1 MSPIRSHF
9 IGGEWIEGAGEE
21 FVSTDPATA
30 EVIFE
35 GRLATP
41 EEVHTAVT
49 AAINSFE
56 NWANKTT
63 ADRVAYLETFRERL
77 IAHKDDLSEAIS
89 LETGKPLWESATEV
103 DAIIGKIGLSVQA
116 YDQRCGIIKTELGPA
131 AAVTRFKPHGPVA
144 VFGPFNFPG
153 HLPNGHIAPAL
164 LAGNTV
170 ILKPSEQAPLVAQR
184 MIELWRD
191 AGLPNGVL
199 NMVQGGR
206 ETGIA
211 LSRDQR
217 IAGLFFTGSAE
228 VGKALHAQFAGH
240 PEKILALE
248 MGGNNPLIVHDIS
261 DFQAAA
267 YLTVQSAFITAGQR
281 CTCARRLIVPAGKE
295 GDIFVRSLISMIGKI
310 RVGKYSDRP
319 EPFMGP
325 VISEKMAD
333 NLLNAQYE
341 LRDRGGAILV
351 EMKSLDGPG
360 YFLSPGL
367 LDVTKVSNRADEEL
381 FGPLLQLIR
390 VDNFDAAIREAN
402 NTAFGLVAGLLSDNA
417 DLYKELFRRIRAGV
431 VNWNRQTTGATG
443 KMPFGGVG
451 ISGNHRPSGYFAA
464 DYCAYPVASLEMDRP
479 VLPEVLTPGIDL

>member
-1 MSPIRSHF
+1 MSAIRSHF
-9 IGGEWIEGAGEE
+9 IHGAWIEGAGEK
-21 FVSTDPATA
+21 FASTDPATA
-30 EVIFE
+30 QVIFE
-35 GRLATP
+35 ACFATP
-41 EEVHTAVT
+41 AEVYLAVT
-49 AAINSFE
+49 AAVNAFE
-56 NWANKTT
+56 EWADKET
-63 ADRVAYLETFRERL
+63 ADRVSYLEAFRERL
-77 IAHKDDLSEAIS
+77 IAHKDDLSDTIS
-89 LETGKPLWESATEV
+89 REIGKPLWESATEV
-103 DAIIGKIGLSVQA
+103 GAMIGKIGLSVQA
-116 YDQRCGIIKTELGPA
+116 YERRCGTIKTEFGPA
-131 AAVTRFKPHGPVA
+131 AAVTRFRPHGAVA

-153 HLPNGHIAPAL
+153 HLPNGHIVPAL

-170 ILKPSEQAPLVAQR
+170 IFKPSEQAPLVAQR

-211 LSRDQR
+211 LSGDLR

-248 MGGNNPLIVHDIS
+248 MGGNNPLIVHDVS
-261 DFQAAA
+261 NFEAAA
-267 YLTVQSAFITAGQR
+267 YLTIQSAFITAGQR
-281 CTCARRLIVPAGKE
+281 CSCARRLIVPLGEE
-295 GDIFVRSLISMIGKI
+295 GDIFVHSLISMIGKI

-325 VISEKMAD
+325 VISEAMAER
-333 NLLNAQYE
+333 LLNAQHE

-351 EMKSLDGPG
+351 EMKRLDGPG
-360 YFLSPGL
+360 HFLSPGL
-367 LDVTKVSNRADEEL
+367 LDVTNAPNRPDEEL
-381 FGPLLQLIR
+381 FGPLLQLVR

-402 NTAFGLVAGLLSDNA
+402 NTAFGLVAGLLSDNP
-417 DLYKELFRRIRAGV
+417 DLYEEFFRRIRAGV

-464 DYCAYPVASLEMDRP
+464 DYCSYPVASLEMDRP
-479 VLPEVLTPGIDL
+479 VLPEALTPGIDL